1 MKDNSKEKRI
11 STINKDKNNLME
23 EINALADD
31 IKGLKFEI
39 TIKEKENHEK

>member
-1 MKDNSKEKRI
+1 MQTFVPEELEGDILN
-11 STINKDKNNLME
+11 DLME